1 MFGSN
6 DENYFRA
13 KAEDF
18 IKSRETVDKGCI
30 EAKMLQR
37 RNSVDAMRQR
47 YNTMQRFSTDN
58 NALYIAR
65 KCRQCVASIDNTILA
80 AQYKKMELIDGERTN
95 ANSPSFRLRTLD
107 IEALKKRY
115 YSSN

>member
-58 NALYIAR
+58 NALYIAH
-65 KCRQCVASIDNTILA
+65 KCRQCMASIDNTILA
-80 AQYKKMELIDGERTN
+80 AQYKKMELIDGER
-95 ANSPSFRLRTLD
+95 ADKNSLRLRRLD

>member
-18 IKSRETVDKGCI
+18 IKSRETVDKGYI

-47 YNTMQRFSTDN
+47 YSTMQRVSTDN

-65 KCRQCVASIDNTILA
+65 KCHQCVGSIDNTILA
-80 AQYKKMELIDGERTN
+80 AQYKKMEIIDGERADRN
-95 ANSPSFRLRTLD
+95 PSSFRPRKLD
-107 IEALKKRY
+107 IETLKKRY
-115 YSSN
+115 DSSN